1 MGATDCSS
9 MSEESA
15 EVQYCTGCKQVKP
28 RVSFDGSS
36 VCSECLCKR
45 LKRKKTPVQASN
57 SKRQA
62 LTIKEENVQLRD
74 LLSQLA
80 SENEVLRQRVC
91 LDSRAVLES
100 EQQLSQ
106 LRQMLS
112 AQMAGQMATAVP
124 VAGQQYPQMRPPT
137 GPPFMQPPPQQQRQS
152 TLSRPLHTMLSDLP
166 GFSSDRLMMSNPYD
180 RVDEQM
186 TMGGVAGKGN
196 RSAGKGNRSAGKGN
210 SSMDNHDSRIDILST
225 APANG
230 LGEMRM
236 PATAVQVSPLF
247 PRSMVPL
254 SALSQQAFATSSQ
267 GGSEALSQNA
277 VQQHEARV

>member
-1 MGATDCSS
+1 MGRDDDERALATDCSS

-62 LTIKEENVQLRD
+62 LTIKEENMQLRD

-112 AQMAGQMATAVP
+112 AQMAGQMPTAVP

-137 GPPFMQPPPQQQRQS
+137 GPPFMQPQPQQQQRQS

-180 RVDEQM
+180 R
-186 TMGGVAGKGN
+186 
-196 RSAGKGNRSAGKGN
+196 
-210 SSMDNHDSRIDILST
+210 
-225 APANG
+225 
-230 LGEMRM
+230 
-236 PATAVQVSPLF
+236 
-247 PRSMVPL
+247 
-254 SALSQQAFATSSQ
+254 
-267 GGSEALSQNA
+267 
-277 VQQHEARV
+277 